1 LTAADLA
8 TRADIERV
16 LVALAAIREQMAILV
31 AASPPQFL
39 SVADFAQ
46 RNGLCQAT
54 VRRQAK
60 AGTLVCKWVGR
71 RCLISA
77 TALRPTSPAD
87 IARLS
92 REARS

>member
-1 LTAADLA
+1 MIDIAAEVSTALAPVLIELTAL
-8 TRADIERV
+8 
-16 LVALAAIREQMAILV
+16 REQVAALV
-31 AASPPQFL
+31 AATPPQFF

-60 AGTLVCKWVGR
+60 AGLLLCKWVGR

-77 TALRPTSPAD
+77 TSLRPTDPPTV
-87 IARLS
+87 ARLA
-92 REARS
+92 REARR